1 MVFGGRE
8 SHGMPH
14 PSFPPITHSG
24 QLNWLMCG
32 V

>member
-1 MVFGGRE
+1 MVFWGE

-14 PSFPPITHSG
+14 PSSPPITHSG